1 MAKQNAHTSR
11 RPAAP
16 KEGKE
21 SISSIAKATLSKAK
35 HRPGNLPY
43 SVNAQ
48 KELAPLKTR
57 SDFGFS
63 QEEFGR
69 LVGMSTRKI
78 SSLET
83 SKQNP
88 STEDFRRV
96 NELSRLHAELSQI
109 IEASAIPTWMKTPNE
124 YFGGLSPMEV
134 VQRGESDR
142 IYRMAW
148 RLQEGIPLD

>member
-1 MAKQNAHTSR
+1 MAKENAGTGRKS
-11 RPAAP
+11 AAP
-16 KEGKE
+16 NV
-21 SISSIAKATLSKAK
+21 A
-35 HRPGNLPY
+35 HRHEEVPY
-43 SVNAQ
+43 SRNVRR
-48 KELAPLKTR
+48 EWAPLRIR

-69 LVGMSTRKI
+69 LVGISTRKI

-83 SKQNP
+83 SKQSP
-88 STEDFRRV
+88 SLEDVRRV
-96 NELSRLHAELSQI
+96 TELSRLHAELSQV
-109 IEASAIPTWMKTPNE
+109 IEASAIPSWMKTPNE
-124 YFGGLSPMEV
+124 YFDGLSPMEV